1 MIEIT
6 NGEASWEK
14 LFEEINFFTRYKHF
28 IALLCLTANE
38 EDHLVFSGLVESKI
52 RHLVASLERNPCVS
66 LCHVNPRQY
75 KPNGKLDFEIEYE

>member
-6 NGEASWEK
+6 KGEAGWDK

-28 IALLCLTANE
+28 IALLCVTADE
-38 EDHLVFSGLVESKI
+38 EDHLIFSGLVESKI
-52 RHLVASLERNPCVS
+52 RHLVASLERNPCVA

-75 KPNGKLDFEIEYE
+75 KPIDTKDLEIEYE